1 MGNPKDLSVS
11 VSPVSSR
18 SGSSTSEQLQDAQHH
33 APNRL
38 LRKVQR
44 VLPDRYTSSNNSNPY
59 TRDLPLFSN
68 SKSSNINLEWE
79 SPNTSGK
86 LASYGTLEGDSPQT
100 GEIIHTESNQLNRSL
115 SARQVSMIAIAG
127 VIGTGLFLGT
137 GKSLAEGGPA
147 SLLICYGI
155 VGIVVYFT
163 MLALVEM
170 ATFMP
175 VSGSFCTYATRFVDP
190 SFGFALQWN
199 YWFNDAVSTASDL
212 TALQLVIGYWTN
224 GNEHFPA
231 WAVSLGVWVVLIL
244 LNVGHV
250 RIYGEMEFWLAIL
263 KVVTI
268 IVFIILGI
276 VVNCGANT
284 SHEYIGFKYWNKG
297 TEDPFGNTL
306 AGAFA
311 GNGFRGFAKVF
322 VTASFA
328 YGGTE
333 SIGIT
338 AGETKDPHKNM
349 PKVARTVFWR
359 IMLFYIVGVLIIGI
373 NVPYTYPGLSDGTSA
388 TSPFTLV
395 FQMAG
400 SSVAGSFMNAVVVTS
415 VLSAGNHALFA
426 GTRLL
431 WSMGAQGFAPRF
443 FCKVTGYRVPVLA
456 LISTSLVSVVCFA
469 TSFIGAGQ
477 LWNWLQALVGV
488 SNQISWVAIGITSV
502 KFRRA
507 LKAQTKLHL
516 LPYRNWTD
524 PWGPY
529 IVIVGVSVM
538 ILVQGWSS
546 LSPWNAS
553 SFFQSYVELGVFPLM
568 YVAWKLFKRTKVV
581 GARAADLE
589 TDRYEP
595 SHTNQ

>member
-1 MGNPKDLSVS
+1 MGKSPSISVRES
-11 VSPVSSR
+11 SPANSFGDVDELPQR
-18 SGSSTSEQLQDAQHH
+18 QVFGDASF
-33 APNRL
+33 AG
-38 LRKVQR
+38 
-44 VLPDRYTSSNNSNPY
+44 
-59 TRDLPLFSN
+59 SN
-68 SKSSNINLEWE
+68 SSKNSAYSYTN
-79 SPNTSGK
+79 
-86 LASYGTLEGDSPQT
+86 YGTLEQPHQ
-100 GEIIHTESNQLNRSL
+100 HVESGQLNRSL

-147 SLLICYGI
+147 SLLICYLL

-170 ATFMP
+170 ATYMP

-190 SFGFALQWN
+190 AFGFALQWN

-224 GNEHFPA
+224 NNEHFPA

-250 RIYGEMEFWLAIL
+250 RIYGEMEFWLALL

-268 IVFIILGI
+268 IIFIILGI
-276 VVNCGANT
+276 AVNCGGNRN
-284 SHEYIGFKYWNKG
+284 HEYIGFKYWH
-297 TEDPFGNTL
+297 DP
-306 AGAFA
+306 GAFA
-311 GNGFRGFAKVF
+311 SGFRGFANVF

-338 AGETKDPHKNM
+338 AGETKDPTRTM
-349 PKVARTVFWR
+349 PRVARQVFWR
-359 IMLFYIVGVLIIGI
+359 IIIFYVVGVLIIGI
-373 NVPYTYPGLSDGTSA
+373 NVPWNYPGLSDGTSA

-400 SSVAGSFMNAVVVTS
+400 SNVAGSFMNAVVVTS

-443 FCKVTGYRVPVLA
+443 FTKVTGQRVPFIALGSTA
-456 LISTSLVSVVCFA
+456 LISVVCFA

-488 SNQISWVAIGITSV
+488 SNQIAWVAIGITSLR
-502 KFRRA
+502 FRKA
-507 LKAQTKLHL
+507 LAAQDKTHT
-516 LPYRNWTD
+516 LPYKNWTY

-529 IVIVGVSVM
+529 IVIVGVTLM
-538 ILVQGWSS
+538 ILVQGWTAF
-546 LSPWNAS
+546 SPWDTQ
-553 SFFQSYVELGVFPLM
+553 SFFQSYVELGIFPAM
-568 YVAWKLFKRTKVV
+568 YIVWKLIKKTRTYKPEEV
-581 GARAADLE
+581 DLE
-589 TDRYEP
+589 TDR
-595 SHTNQ
+595 S